1 MTKKELALIEQY
13 AKSLVEVAI
22 EKDFLN
28 ALKED
33 VYAIL
38 ETMKASN
45 LDKILSS
52 LAYSPDDKA
61 NLVRLLKDSSSV
73 YVNNFL
79 EVVIQNQR
87 EYLLYDMLKTVLK
100 EIAQETNTYDVTV
113 TSAIPL
119 TEEQKNRVISVV
131 LSKFGIQTGRLI
143 ERIDASIIGGFI
155 ISVNNQ
161 VIDTS
166 IKRQLHDFK
175 MKLI

>member
-1 MTKKELALIEQY
+1 MTKKEQALIEQY

-28 ALKED
+28 GLKED

-38 ETMKASN
+38 ETMQISN
-45 LDKILSS
+45 LDNILSS
-52 LAYSPDDKA
+52 LAFSQDDKA

-79 EVVIQNQR
+79 DVVLQNQR
-87 EYLLYDMLKTVLK
+87 EYLLFDMLKTVLK

-131 LSKFGIQTGRLI
+131 MSKFGIQTGRLI
-143 ERIDASIIGGFI
+143 ETIDASIIGGFI

>member
-28 ALKED
+28 GLKED

-38 ETMKASN
+38 ETMQISN
-45 LDKILSS
+45 LDNILSS
-52 LAYSPDDKA
+52 LAFSQDDKA

-79 EVVIQNQR
+79 DVVLQNQR
-87 EYLLYDMLKTVLK
+87 EYLLFDMLKTVLK

-131 LSKFGIQTGRLI
+131 MSKFGIQTGRLI
-143 ERIDASIIGGFI
+143 ETNDASIIGGFI

>member
-61 NLVRLLKDSSSV
+61 NFVRLLKDSSSV

-119 TEEQKNRVISVV
+119 TEDQKNRVKSVV
-131 LSKFGIQTGRLI
+131 LSKFGIHAGRLI
-143 ERIDASIIGGFI
+143 EKIDANLIGGFI
-155 ISVNNQ
+155 ILVNNQ

-166 IKRQLHDFK
+166 IKRQLQEFK

>member
-28 ALKED
+28 GLKED

-38 ETMKASN
+38 ETMQISN
-45 LDKILSS
+45 LDNILSS
-52 LAYSPDDKA
+52 LAFSQDDKA

-87 EYLLYDMLKTVLK
+87 EYLLFDMLKTVLK

-131 LSKFGIQTGRLI
+131 MSKFGIQTGRLI
-143 ERIDASIIGGFI
+143 EIIDASIIGGFI